1 MEYEVFLSKN
11 SFLKS
16 LIKEVQV
23 VEGSVWDLLNS
34 NKQES
39 IPEKIDYMQEL
50 IIQVL
55 RVLNDIEVEIL
66 LFKVEKSDLGK
77 KVEEDLEELYVLLEM
92 QKRQLADIMY
102 MQKEDVARVLDGK
115 NADVA
120 GFSESSQRISALLEK
135 IDSDGLAFAGNV
147 EDNRVKNSVGNS

>member
-16 LIKEVQV
+16 LIKEVQA
-23 VEGSVWDLLNS
+23 VETSMWDLLNS

-39 IPEKIDYMQEL
+39 IPEKLDYMQEL

-77 KVEEDLEELYVLLEM
+77 KVEEDLEELYVLLEL
-92 QKRQLADIMY
+92 QKRQLADIAY
-102 MQKEDVARVLDGK
+102 MQKESVAKVLDGK

-120 GFSESSQRISALLEK
+120 GFSESSERIKSLLGK
-135 IDSDGLAFAGNV
+135 INSDGLSFAANEDKGAKNTV
-147 EDNRVKNSVGNS
+147 ENS